1 MRSKRK
7 FSAEFKAKVALEAI
21 REQNTVSEIAAKHQL
36 HPNQIFQWKKQFLDN
51 SAAAF
56 ESGREDSNTD
66 HEAQSGRTQADDRS
80 QRESLKHQRA
90 MPSAEPA
97 PVGFVLPALRR
108 ERRKSQADEVHR

>member
-36 HPNQIFQWKKQFLDN
+36 HPNQISQWKKQFLDN

-56 ESGREDSNTD
+56 ESGKEDANSG
-66 HEAQSGRTQADDRS
+66 HEAELAKLYEQIGKLQVANDF
-80 QRESLKHQRA
+80 LKKKL
-90 MPSAEPA
+90 S
-97 PVGFVLPALRR
+97 
-108 ERRKSQADEVHR
+108 

>member
-36 HPNQIFQWKKQFLDN
+36 HPNQISQWKKQFLDN

-56 ESGREDSNTD
+56 GSSKEDSDTD
-66 HEAQSGRTQADDRS
+66 HEAEMSKLYEQIGKLQVANDF
-80 QRESLKHQRA
+80 LKKKL
-90 MPSAEPA
+90 S
-97 PVGFVLPALRR
+97 
-108 ERRKSQADEVHR
+108 

>member
-36 HPNQIFQWKKQFLDN
+36 HPNQISQWKKQFLDN

-56 ESGREDSNTD
+56 GSGKEDSDTD
-66 HEAQSGRTQADDRS
+66 HEAEMSKLYEQIGKLLVANDF
-80 QRESLKHQRA
+80 LKKKL
-90 MPSAEPA
+90 S
-97 PVGFVLPALRR
+97 
-108 ERRKSQADEVHR
+108 